1 MNLQHIEYFVE
12 LSHTHNYVISA
23 EHLHITQPS
32 LTYAISQLEQE
43 LGVKLFEK
51 RGRNNVLTQY
61 GKIFLFH
68 AEATLRTL
76 DTGIR
81 AVKDRAQGAV
91 TIRLGFFSYLGN
103 SYIPT
108 LIKSFREEHPYD
120 TINFTFETGN
130 TRMLLEGLEDG
141 RFDFIFCSPTHKN
154 EFASTVVSK
163 QGLVMALPK
172 GHELAGKKR
181 ITAKQASRYPF
192 ISYTVGTYTRKAM
205 NGWFEDAG
213 VTPDIR
219 FEALETPVVE
229 GFISSGFGIGLM
241 PRDEVLDSMEI
252 DLIPETSPR
261 LERDIKMLWNDH
273 ISRPQLHDDFLR
285 YVEKNSKG
293 DR

>member
-91 TIRLGFFSYLGN
+91 TIRLGFFSYLRTVDSTLYSALRPIRTSSRVR
-103 SYIPT
+103 SYP
-108 LIKSFREEHPYD
+108 SR
-120 TINFTFETGN
+120 
-130 TRMLLEGLEDG
+130 
-141 RFDFIFCSPTHKN
+141 
-154 EFASTVVSK
+154 
-163 QGLVMALPK
+163 AL
-172 GHELAGKKR
+172 
-181 ITAKQASRYPF
+181 
-192 ISYTVGTYTRKAM
+192 
-205 NGWFEDAG
+205 
-213 VTPDIR
+213 
-219 FEALETPVVE
+219 
-229 GFISSGFGIGLM
+229 
-241 PRDEVLDSMEI
+241 
-252 DLIPETSPR
+252 
-261 LERDIKMLWNDH
+261 
-273 ISRPQLHDDFLR
+273 
-285 YVEKNSKG
+285 
-293 DR
+293 

>member
-1 MNLQHIEYFVE
+1 MSGKRADIESSGGYESTE
-12 LSHTHNYVISA
+12 L
-23 EHLHITQPS
+23 LHPQ
-32 LTYAISQLEQE
+32 
-43 LGVKLFEK
+43 
-51 RGRNNVLTQY
+51 
-61 GKIFLFH
+61 
-68 AEATLRTL
+68 ATAGHET
-76 DTGIR
+76 
-81 AVKDRAQGAV
+81 AVD
-91 TIRLGFFSYLGN
+91 
-103 SYIPT
+103 
-108 LIKSFREEHPYD
+108 
-120 TINFTFETGN
+120 
-130 TRMLLEGLEDG
+130 LLV
-141 RFDFIFCSPTHKN
+141 THKN

-219 FEALETPVVE
+219 FEALETLVVE

-241 PRDEVLDSMEI
+241 PRDEVLYSMEI

-273 ISRPQLHDDFLR
+273 ISRPQLHDDFRR

>member
-61 GKIFLFH
+61 GKIFLFY

-76 DTGIR
+76 DTGIH

-103 SYIPT
+103 SYIPS
-108 LIKSFREEHPYD
+108 LIKSFQAKHPD
-120 TINFTFETGN
+120 DIINFTFETGN

-154 EFASTVVSK
+154 DFASIDISK
-163 QGLVMALPK
+163 QRLVMALPK
-172 GHELAGKKR
+172 GHELAGRKR
-181 ITAKQASRYPF
+181 ITAKQAARYPF
-192 ISYTVGTYTRKAM
+192 ISYIVGTYTRKAM
-205 NGWFEDAG
+205 DEWFSNAG
-213 VTPDIR
+213 ITPHIR
-219 FEALETPVVE
+219 FEALETPVVA

-241 PRDEVLDSMEI
+241 PKDEVLESMDI
-252 DLIPETSPR
+252 DIIPEISPK
-261 LERDIKMLWNDH
+261 LEREIRMLWNDH
-273 ISRPQLHDDFLR
+273 INRPQLHDDFRR
-285 YVEKNSKG
+285 YVERYGRNL
-293 DR
+293 